1 MYVDVYVDAVVYVD
15 VDVYVCGD
23 QEFQE
28 KSEPLLLHLDSTY
41 TSLCAMLPSCYR
53 DAHGKFFCS
62 VSFGQCLFLYVS
74 LPPSS
79 EHKNARFPLKRT
91 HSQKGIAPT
100 KSAHFLF
107 LHFRLSFCI
116 FAPKT
121 FQKKLP
127 NPRFAR
133 DVSPKTFQ
141 KKLPKE
147 FLQFLSSFCSFL
159 AVSAVS

>member
-1 MYVDVYVDAVVYVD
+1 MWVCTWMCTWMCMWMRLCTWMWMCMC
-15 VDVYVCGD
+15 VCGD
-23 QEFQE
+23 QDFQE

-62 VSFGQCLFLYVS
+62 VSFEQCLFLYVS

-100 KSAHFLF
+100 KSAHSSFCISTEF
-107 LHFRLSFCI
+107 LHFRS
-116 FAPKT
+116 KN
-121 FQKKLP
+121 LP
-127 NPRFAR
+127 EKVA
-133 DVSPKTFQ
+133 V
-141 KKLPKE
+141 
-147 FLQFLSSFCSFL
+147 
-159 AVSAVS
+159 AVSALS